1 MPTRQAHVARR
12 GATMQCCL
20 GGRTGFV
27 ARQELHGRLFW
38 RAVKRCDGDSDASVR
53 GVGLGATRYHAGGD
67 GELRFVKMVF
77 MDGLLPGAVR
87 GLSLACRSHIFNSFV
102 PSRKT
107 RAR

>member
-12 GATMQCCL
+12 GATKQCCL

-67 GELRFVKMVF
+67 GELRFVKMVAWT
-77 MDGLLPGAVR
+77 DSSLGPCEASRRHR
-87 GLSLACRSHIFNSFV
+87 GIV
-102 PSRKT
+102 
-107 RAR
+107 

>member
-1 MPTRQAHVARR
+1 M
-12 GATMQCCL
+12 
-20 GGRTGFV
+20 

-77 MDGLLPGAVR
+77 MDGLLPGSVR
-87 GLSLACRSHIFNSFV
+87 GLARHIGVVLSCAFVVLAKNPCSLVRLAR
-102 PSRKT
+102 PSSS
-107 RAR
+107 

>member
-12 GATMQCCL
+12 GATKQCCL

-67 GELRFVKMVF
+67 GELRFVKMVSWTDSSLGPF
-77 MDGLLPGAVR
+77 EASPG
-87 GLSLACRSHIFNSFV
+87 
-102 PSRKT
+102 T
-107 RAR
+107 